1 MKVFIAGHTGMV
13 GRAVIQLLKSTT
25 GFIPVYPD
33 KRLDYRDSSIVNR
46 VIHTYSPDAVVVCA
60 AKVGGIAANINEPA
74 DFIYDNLTIQSNFV
88 KSAHQAGDIK
98 MILLGSSCIYPRHCN
113 QPMREEDFLS
123 GAYEPTNR
131 AYAVAK
137 TAGIELARAYKSQ
150 HNENFYALMPPNLYG
165 PHDNYSEQDSHVIA
179 ALMRKAM
186 LAPDGGELKVWGSGK
201 PMREIMHVTDAASA
215 VLHSLKHLPA
225 DSCSPYGFLN
235 CGTGEEVS
243 IGELAQLVVDVSG
256 KDLEIALD
264 SSKPD
269 GMPRKVMDSS
279 RMNALGWEPKIKLID
294 GLRSTWKWLTNNW
307 ESPTL
312 SR

>member
-1 MKVFIAGHTGMV
+1 
-13 GRAVIQLLKSTT
+13 
-25 GFIPVYPD
+25 
-33 KRLDYRDSSIVNR
+33 
-46 VIHTYSPDAVVVCA
+46 
-60 AKVGGIAANINEPA
+60 
-74 DFIYDNLTIQSNFV
+74 
-88 KSAHQAGDIK
+88 
-98 MILLGSSCIYPRHCN
+98 
-113 QPMREEDFLS
+113 
-123 GAYEPTNR
+123 
-131 AYAVAK
+131 
-137 TAGIELARAYKSQ
+137 
-150 HNENFYALMPPNLYG
+150 
-165 PHDNYSEQDSHVIA
+165 
-179 ALMRKAM
+179 MRKAM

-201 PMREIMHVTDAASA
+201 PMREIMHVNDAASA

-307 ESPTL
+307 EHPTL